1 MMPTLKSNLYIH
13 FIPITNFQNFTSSLF
28 SNTICINS
36 KNARNFSNN
45 LLNKKIFIYIKNPR
59 NLSIS
64 LLNKIR
70 FIKNMN
76 ASYFVNRSQSTPT
89 VGYKHQ
95 TFLLFSKI
103 LYHTFSSYYYFHAII
118 TSTIRFVLEI
128 SLHAMPQ

>member
-76 ASYFVNRSQSTPT
+76 ASFFVNRSQSTPT
-89 VGYKHQ
+89 VGI
-95 TFLLFSKI
+95 F
-103 LYHTFSSYYYFHAII
+103 YYYIQWK
-118 TSTIRFVLEI
+118 SWQLVRQKLGPEI
-128 SLHAMPQ
+128 ERNQKSSEPKSHKI